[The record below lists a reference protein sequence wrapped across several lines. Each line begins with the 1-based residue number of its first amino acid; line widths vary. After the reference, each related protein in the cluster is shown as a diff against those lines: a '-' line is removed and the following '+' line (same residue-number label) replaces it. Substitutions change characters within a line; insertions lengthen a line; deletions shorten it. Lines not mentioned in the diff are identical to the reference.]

1 MKNGQNARGM
11 QVENKII
18 GFLNA
23 FQVRQLLRLCRIRK
37 RHGAT
42 PFEMVAKILQL
53 PFAQQSFYHDLI
65 AMGLPGMCKDTIYA
79 LLNNPRYNWRRFL
92 LTLSATMITRFF
104 QPLTSDQREK
114 VLIIDSSIYARARSK
129 CTELLS
135 WVFDHVLDK
144 SIKGFRLLTL
154 GWSDGN
160 SMVPVDFALLA
171 SAKDDKR
178 INGINENIPKRSLGY
193 QRRLEALKTAP
204 ENMIS
209 MLQRVFDFGLSARYV
224 LMDSWFAF
232 PSLIVAIKQLRRA
245 LDVICMLKDLPKI
258 HYRYLGRKLQLGELY
273 TVLKK
278 QRGKAIVKASVI
290 VRLSCGTRV
299 RIVFASGRNQKG
311 WVALLS
317 TDLTLLDEEIIR
329 LYGKRWDIEV
339 FFKVI
344 KSYLRLA
351 KEIQAKSYDALIA
364 HTTMVFTRYLLLVC
378 QQRQAVDE
386 RTLDGLFRECIQ
398 ELQDLSLAE
407 AINRLIVFVI
417 EKLRQQWEAGEKL
430 LMQLI
435 DELMNAAATLFLQP
449 QTTKAES

>member
-1 MKNGQNARGM
+1 MKNGQNSHTM

-18 GFLNA
+18 AFLNA
-23 FQVRQLLRLCRIRK
+23 FAVRPLLRLCRIRK
-37 RHGAT
+37 RHGAA
-42 PFEMVAKILQL
+42 PFDILTQILQL
-53 PFAQQSFYHDLI
+53 PFAQQSFYHGLI
-65 AMGLPGMCKDTIYA
+65 TAALPGMCKDTIYA
-79 LLNNPRYNWRRFL
+79 LLNNPCYNWRRFL
-92 LTLSATMITRFF
+92 LTLSATLITRFF
-104 QPLTSDQREK
+104 QPLTSERREK

-129 CTELLS
+129 RTELLS
-135 WVFDHVLDK
+135 WVFDHVLNK

-160 SMVPVDFALLA
+160 SMVPFDFALLA
-171 SAKDDKR
+171 SAKEDKR

-193 QRRLEALKTAP
+193 QRRLEALKKAP
-204 ENMIS
+204 ENVIL
-209 MLQRVFDFGLSARYV
+209 MLQRALAFGLSARYV

-273 TVLKK
+273 ARLKK
-278 QRGKAIVKASVI
+278 RRGKATVKASVI

-317 TDLTLLDEEIIR
+317 TDLTLSDDEIIR
-329 LYGKRWDIEV
+329 IYGKRWDIEV

-344 KSYLRLA
+344 KSHLRLA

-364 HTTMVFTRYLLLVC
+364 HTTMVFTRYLLLAC
-378 QQRQAVDE
+378 QQRQTVDE
-386 RTLDGLFRECIQ
+386 RTLDGIFRDCIQ
-398 ELQDLSLAE
+398 ELKDLTLVE
-407 AINRLIVFVI
+407 AINRLIAFVL
-417 EKLRQQWEAGEKL
+417 EKLRQQWEIGEKL
-430 LMQLI
+430 LTQLI
-435 DELMNAAATLFLQP
+435 DDLMNAAATLFLQP
-449 QTTKAES
+449 QTTKSES

>member
-1 MKNGQNARGM
+1 MENGQKAHVM

-18 GFLNA
+18 AFLNA
-23 FQVRQLLRLCRIRK
+23 FKVRQLLRLCRIRK
-37 RHGAT
+37 RHGAA
-42 PFEMVAKILQL
+42 PFEILTKILQL
-53 PFAQQSFYHDLI
+53 PFSQQSFYHGLI
-65 AMGLPGMCKDTIYA
+65 VAGLPGMCKDTIYA

-92 LTLSATMITRFF
+92 LTLSATLITRFF
-104 QPLTSDQREK
+104 QPLTSERREK
-114 VLIIDSSIYARARSK
+114 VLIIDSSISARARSK
-129 CTELLS
+129 RTDLLS
-135 WVFDHVLDK
+135 WVFDHVLNK

-171 SAKDDKR
+171 STKEDKR

-204 ENMIS
+204 ENVIW
-209 MLQRVFDFGLSARYV
+209 MLARALEFGLSARYV

-232 PSLIVAIKQLRRA
+232 PSLIFAIKKLRRA
-245 LDVICMLKDLPKI
+245 FDVICMLKDLPKI

-273 TVLKK
+273 AVLKK
-278 QRGKAIVKASVI
+278 RRGKATVKASVV

-317 TDLTLLDEEIIR
+317 TDLTLSDEEVIR
-329 LYGKRWDIEV
+329 IYGKRWDIEV

-344 KSYLRLA
+344 KSHLRLA
-351 KEIQAKSYDALIA
+351 KEIQAKSYDALIS
-364 HTTMVFTRYLLLVC
+364 HTTMVFTRYLLLAC

-386 RTLDGLFRECIQ
+386 RTLDGIFRACIQ
-398 ELQDLSLAE
+398 ELKDLTLVA
-407 AINRLIVFVI
+407 AINRLIAFVL
-417 EKLRQQWEAGEKL
+417 EKLRQQWEVGEKL
-430 LMQLI
+430 LTQLI

-449 QTTKAES
+449 QTTKSES